1 MIQQNGHGTAY
12 RRLNPCGCII
22 KKSFVSLPGF
32 LIEWI
37 RNYYLVG
44 RSCRIAQLRLRTD
57 LVGTSECKEGSCT
70 TDEVL
75 QHSIAGDNIE
85 FARHCNH
92 RSTLAPLDSCFH
104 ACARMLYLMQEK
116 KVRFGKNQ
124 YIAPKLQ
131 TWLAALE

>member
-1 MIQQNGHGTAY
+1 M
-12 RRLNPCGCII
+12 
-22 KKSFVSLPGF
+22 
-32 LIEWI
+32 
-37 RNYYLVG
+37 
-44 RSCRIAQLRLRTD
+44 
-57 LVGTSECKEGSCT
+57 GTSECKEGSCT

-116 KVRFGKNQ
+116 KKLDLGKKIV
-124 YIAPKLQ
+124 YCTKTTDMVSSTGIIS
-131 TWLAALE
+131 